1 MLLNRKYPKLHAQ
14 SVFRHPWFFPL
25 LGALGVICW
34 VATAAST
41 PDQHAAGQ
49 PSAAHFLL
57 IAQMPAQ
64 IALRANAHY
73 IPSTN
78 QAGCPYQPPVLHFN
92 TPLADTPRSSDFKV
106 PLGYELPDCKLH
118 LSEVDFETEAFYGP
132 DNLNRSITHGGSIA
146 VRDNLRPGVSGFPS
160 SGEKQ
165 YEGLCDWE
173 ITDPEALF
181 GPGQVLTCHAL
192 DDQGRVI
199 GGNRKPSRLG
209 GTLSLE
215 DLQGKRIRLNLKMK
229 EQP

>member
-1 MLLNRKYPKLHAQ
+1 MRLNRKYPRLQAQ
-14 SVFRHPWFFPL
+14 PLLRRPWSFPL

-41 PDQHAAGQ
+41 PDNPIAGH
-49 PSAAHFLL
+49 PSAAHFSLVT
-57 IAQMPAQ
+57 QMPART
-64 IALRANAHY
+64 ALQASAHY
-73 IPSTN
+73 IPKAN
-78 QAGCPYQPPVLHFN
+78 QIGCPYQPTVLHFN
-92 TPLADTPRSSDFKV
+92 TPLAETPHSSDFKV
-106 PLGYELPDCKLH
+106 PLGYELPDCKLY
-118 LSEVDFETEAFYGP
+118 LSEVSFETEALYGA
-132 DNLNRSITHGGSIA
+132 DNLNRSISHSGSIA

-173 ITDPEALF
+173 IIDPDALV

-199 GGNRKPSRLG
+199 GGNRKPSKLG

-215 DLQGKRIRLNLKMK
+215 DLQGKRIRLNLKMN

>member
-1 MLLNRKYPKLHAQ
+1 MLLNRKYPKLQAQ
-14 SVFRHPWFFPL
+14 PVLGSPWSFPL

-34 VATAAST
+34 VATAAS
-41 PDQHAAGQ
+41 PAGKPAAGQ

-64 IALRANAHY
+64 AALQANAHY
-73 IPSTN
+73 IPKAN
-78 QAGCPYQPPVLHFN
+78 QAGCPYQPTVLHFN
-92 TPLADTPRSSDFKV
+92 TALGQTPHSNDFKV
-106 PLGYELPDCKLH
+106 PLGYELPDCKLY
-118 LSEVDFETEAFYGP
+118 LSEVSFETEALYGP
-132 DNLNRSITHGGSIA
+132 DNLNRSITHSGSIA
-146 VRDNLRPGVSGFPS
+146 VRDNLRSGVSGFPS

-173 ITDPEALF
+173 ISDPDALF

-199 GGNRKPSRLG
+199 GSNRKPSKLG

-215 DLQGKRIRLNLKMK
+215 DLPGKRIRLNFKMK